1 MRFLYLYSGIVNIAL
16 LGLSTLNLSAIAAT
30 PPTAVT
36 QATTIDRIAIYD
48 SSLTT
53 IRGNGVEF
61 KLPAGFKGGS
71 PSSAQTRA
79 TIAQTTKMFPS
90 MASLM
95 QVFESDPSIVRAIAT
110 STDSQVPSMVLV
122 TRLPIPASVSLAEIQ
137 EMMAKVMPSMLP
149 PEFTLVDNQILNVG
163 SRQIVRLSID
173 VNVQGIKLKESIG
186 LFKRGNQIFQ
196 VTYVYDNESSPQAMP
211 VFEQIINTFKAT
223 SKT

>member
-1 MRFLYLYSGIVNIAL
+1 VRFLYSGIVNIAL

-30 PPTAVT
+30 PAAVT
-36 QATTIDRIAIYD
+36 SALTIDRVALYD
-48 SSLTT
+48 SSRT
-53 IRGNGVEF
+53 IKGNGVEF

-79 TIAQTTKMFPS
+79 TIAQTAKMFPS
-90 MASLM
+90 MASIM

-110 STDSQVPSMVLV
+110 STDSQQVPSMVLV

-137 EMMAKVMPSMLP
+137 EMMAKVIPSMLP
-149 PEFTLVDNQILNVG
+149 PEFNLVDNQILNVG
-163 SRQIVRLSID
+163 SRQIVRLSLD
-173 VNVQGIKLKESIG
+173 VNIQGIQLKESIG
-186 LFKRGNQIFQ
+186 LFKTGNQIFQ

>member
-1 MRFLYLYSGIVNIAL
+1 MRFLYSGIVNIAL

-30 PPTAVT
+30 PAAVT
-36 QATTIDRIAIYD
+36 SALTIDRVALYD
-48 SSLTT
+48 SSRT
-53 IRGNGVEF
+53 IKGNGVEF
-61 KLPAGFKGGS
+61 KLPAGFRGGS

-79 TIAQTTKMFPS
+79 TIAQTAKMFPS
-90 MASLM
+90 MASIM

-110 STDSQVPSMVLV
+110 STDSQQVPSMVLV

-137 EMMAKVMPSMLP
+137 EMMAKVIPSMLP
-149 PEFTLVDNQILNVG
+149 PEFNLVDNQILNVG
-163 SRQIVRLSID
+163 SRQIVRLSLD
-173 VNVQGIKLKESIG
+173 VNIQGIQLKESIG
-186 LFKRGNQIFQ
+186 LFKTGNQIFQ

>member
-1 MRFLYLYSGIVNIAL
+1 MRFLYSGIVNIAL

-211 VFEQIINTFKAT
+211 VFEQII
-223 SKT
+223 SR

>member
-1 MRFLYLYSGIVNIAL
+1 M
-16 LGLSTLNLSAIAAT
+16 TSA
-30 PPTAVT
+30 P
-36 QATTIDRIAIYD
+36 TIDRVALYD
-48 SSLTT
+48 SSRT
-53 IRGNGVEF
+53 IKGNGVEF

-79 TIAQTTKMFPS
+79 TIAQTAKMFPS
-90 MASLM
+90 MASIM

-110 STDSQVPSMVLV
+110 STNSQQVPSMVLV

-137 EMMAKVMPSMLP
+137 EMMAKVIPSMLP
-149 PEFTLVDNQILNVG
+149 PEFNLVDNQILNVG
-163 SRQIVRLSID
+163 SRQIVRLSLD
-173 VNVQGIKLKESIG
+173 VNIQGIQLKESIG
-186 LFKRGNQIFQ
+186 LFKTGNQIFQ

>member
-1 MRFLYLYSGIVNIAL
+1 M
-16 LGLSTLNLSAIAAT
+16 
-30 PPTAVT
+30 
-36 QATTIDRIAIYD
+36 
-48 SSLTT
+48 
-53 IRGNGVEF
+53 GVEF

>member
-1 MRFLYLYSGIVNIAL
+1 MRFLYSGIVNIAL

-186 LFKRGNQIFQ
+186 LFNSHSALQK
-196 VTYVYDNESSPQAMP
+196 SST
-211 VFEQIINTFKAT
+211 NKA
-223 SKT
+223 

>member
-1 MRFLYLYSGIVNIAL
+1 MRFLYSGIVNIAL

-53 IRGNGVEF
+53 IRGNGVKF

>member
-1 MRFLYLYSGIVNIAL
+1 MRFLYSGIVNIAL
-16 LGLSTLNLSAIAAT
+16 LGLSTVNLSAIAAT
-30 PPTAVT
+30 PPAASVRVP
-36 QATTIDRIAIYD
+36 TIDRIALYD
-48 SSLTT
+48 SST
-53 IRGNGVEF
+53 IKGNGVEF
-61 KLPAGFKGGS
+61 KLPAGFTGGS
-71 PSSAQTRA
+71 PSNAQTRA
-79 TIAQTTKMFPS
+79 TIAQTAKMFPS
-90 MASLM
+90 MASIM
-95 QVFESDPSIVRAIAT
+95 QVLESDPSIVRAIAT

-137 EMMAKVMPSMLP
+137 EMMAKFMPSMLP

-173 VNVQGIKLKESIG
+173 VNIQGIQLKESIG
-186 LFKRGNQIFQ
+186 LFKTGNQIFQ

>member
-1 MRFLYLYSGIVNIAL
+1 MRFLYSGIVNIAL

>member
-1 MRFLYLYSGIVNIAL
+1 MRFLYSGIVNIAL

-30 PPTAVT
+30 PAAVT
-36 QATTIDRIAIYD
+36 SAPTIDRVALYD
-48 SSLTT
+48 SSRT
-53 IRGNGVEF
+53 IKGNGVEF

-79 TIAQTTKMFPS
+79 TIAQTAKMFPS
-90 MASLM
+90 MASIM

-110 STDSQVPSMVLV
+110 STDSQQVPSMVLV

-137 EMMAKVMPSMLP
+137 EMMAKVIPSMLP
-149 PEFTLVDNQILNVG
+149 PEFNLVDNQILNVG
-163 SRQIVRLSID
+163 SRQIVRLSLD
-173 VNVQGIKLKESIG
+173 VNIQGIQLKESIG
-186 LFKRGNQIFQ
+186 LFKTGNQIFQ

>member
-1 MRFLYLYSGIVNIAL
+1 MRFLYSGIVNIAL

-137 EMMAKVMPSMLP
+137 EMMAKVIPSMLP
-149 PEFTLVDNQILNVG
+149 PEFNLVDNQILNVG
-163 SRQIVRLSID
+163 SRQIVRLSLD
-173 VNVQGIKLKESIG
+173 VNIQGIQLKESIG
-186 LFKRGNQIFQ
+186 LFKTGNQIFQ

>member
-1 MRFLYLYSGIVNIAL
+1 MRFLYSGIVNIAL

-173 VNVQGIKLKESIG
+173 VNVQGIKLKESIW